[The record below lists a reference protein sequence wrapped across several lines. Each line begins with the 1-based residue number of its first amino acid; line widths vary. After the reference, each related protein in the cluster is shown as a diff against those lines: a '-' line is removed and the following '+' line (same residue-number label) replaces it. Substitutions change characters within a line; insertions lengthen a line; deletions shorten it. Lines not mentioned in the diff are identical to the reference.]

1 MDTKDPLKT
10 TLERLEFEEGSPLPD
25 VLPSDEAEP
34 WNDDDVPEL
43 AQFEHESDKIGPSD
57 A

>member
-10 TLERLEFEEGSPLPD
+10 TLERLEFEEGAQLPD
-25 VLPSDEAEP
+25 ELPSAEDAADAVDELPALER
-34 WNDDDVPEL
+34 
-43 AQFEHESDKIGPSD
+43 ESDRVGQSD